1 MSSNSNNGKNDV
13 FQNIADRLF
22 NGNRSLTF
30 ALFWVGVFTVPWL
43 IVLAIIIFGRR
54 SSGQQYNWNRP
65 IHYNTPQPPPRPK
78 YTQPGQAPGQ
88 TPPPKRPVQTQQTP
102 PPKRPAQTQQTLPP
116 QPWQT
121 QTKQASAKTQPPKPP
136 QPKMTGDAQADHLL
150 GAGYQFLCEAEPL
163 LPEMGD
169 PQVRKK
175 AGSICQKVQ
184 LIMDWVQK
192 NPASAGN
199 VGRLASYYLPTTL
212 KLFHSYVLVD
222 DRPGPNAQNICA
234 QVDRALTT
242 LEQALANL
250 QDDLLGN
257 TALDVEAEINAMEMM
272 LCREGLTDDFRIS
285 SFEENIKNLQQ
296 P

>member
-30 ALFWVGVFTVPWL
+30 ALFWVGMFTVPWL
-43 IVLAIIIFGRR
+43 IVLAIIIFGRS
-54 SSGQQYNWNRP
+54 SSGQQYNRNRP
-65 IHYNTPQPPPRPK
+65 IHYNTPQPPPRPR
-78 YTQPGQAPGQ
+78 YTQPGQAPRQ
-88 TPPPKRPVQTQQTP
+88 TPPPQ
-102 PPKRPAQTQQTLPP
+102 RPAQTQQTPP
-116 QPWQT
+116 SQQA
-121 QTKQASAKTQPPKPP
+121 QHRQDQAKQAQAKTQPPKPP
-136 QPKMTGDAQADHLL
+136 KPKMTGDAQADRLL
-150 GAGYQFLCEAEPL
+150 EAGYQFLCEAEPL

-175 AGSICQKVQ
+175 AESICQKVQ
-184 LIMDWVQK
+184 SIMDWVQK

-234 QVDRALTT
+234 QVNRALTT
-242 LEQALANL
+242 LEQALTNL

-272 LCREGLTDDFRIS
+272 LGREGLTDDFRIS
-285 SFEENIKNLQQ
+285 SFEENAKNLQQ